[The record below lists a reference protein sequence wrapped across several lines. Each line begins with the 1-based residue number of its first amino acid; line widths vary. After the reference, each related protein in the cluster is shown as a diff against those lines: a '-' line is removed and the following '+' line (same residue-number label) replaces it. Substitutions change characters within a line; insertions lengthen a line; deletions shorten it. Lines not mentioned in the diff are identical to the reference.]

1 MYVINI
7 ERKRWEWWEYLC
19 VFNQKWFWISTSCP
33 VLWVRMPGRGSAR
46 LCSNSTTTKTT
57 RNWQIAF
64 LLYAHSLILER
75 NSLNLTPWTRMVSK
89 GFENTRLHS
98 SFLSFNGSNVWQG
111 EYWYT
116 YCILF
121 PAIIE
126 FFACFFHCVHL
137 WHLLLFDI
145 SLSLLLC
152 VFFCVCV
159 CSLCY
164 CLLHCACM
172 SYT

>member
-1 MYVINI
+1 MYGINI
-7 ERKRWEWWEYLC
+7 EKWGWWEYLC
-19 VFNQKWFWISTSCP
+19 VFNQKWFWISTSCL

-57 RNWQIAF
+57 RNWPIAF
-64 LLYAHSLILER
+64 LLYAHSPILER
-75 NSLNLTPWTRMVSK
+75 NSQNLTPWTRMVSK
-89 GFENTRLHS
+89 GFENTRLRT
-98 SFLSFNGSNVWQG
+98 SFLSFNGSDVLQG
-111 EYWYT
+111 EYGYT

-137 WHLLLFDI
+137 WRLLLFDI
-145 SLSLLLC
+145 SLLC

-164 CLLHCACM
+164 CLLHCTCM